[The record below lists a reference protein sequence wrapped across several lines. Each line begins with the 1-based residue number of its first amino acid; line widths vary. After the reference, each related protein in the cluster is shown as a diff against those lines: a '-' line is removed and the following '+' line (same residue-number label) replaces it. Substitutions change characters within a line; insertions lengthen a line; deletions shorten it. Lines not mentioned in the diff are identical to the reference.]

1 MLELTKEGLLR
12 DLKDKKEFFEN
23 LSQQNE
29 RDMADFDFN
38 YSIVSYFKGKKEA
51 YQIAAESIDSFIS
64 IIEKFY

>member
-23 LSQQNE
+23 LSKQSE
-29 RDMADFDFN
+29 RDMADFDIS

-51 YQIAAESIDSFIS
+51 YRIAAESIENFIR